1 MKRKTLDMV
10 NDETADLVDVFSLNG
25 KVRLIGS
32 NSLRASQYGS
42 DYDISTEIKG
52 TTGEK
57 VAKALQ
63 KAYKEAMTNPDYW
76 ITDFKAGHDARLI
89 YKGDYT
95 KPSVELWL
103 KKNAD
108 LIPKSKAKA
117 IRQATGEEE
126 IKLIR
131 DLFIL
136 RWKPADIKR
145 GWVKMID
152 GTKRYLKDAVLDKTV
167 LKIDLLG
174 QVGNQFVEVSEN
186 YTVRTKDGKN
196 NTVRITP
203 QEIEED
209 FEDEIQYYSRKD
221 SFKALKRLF
230 SLLSHDNKKS
240 NDGNLHTKALDRLVD
255 FFNSQVG
262 YLNKI
267 RNELKILVEIL
278 EQDFRKVKWEDV
290 EQNLQYIKEQIS
302 NIYQIPLNSGV
313 FSDIDD
319 MTEKDALPKINDL
332 IEYFT
337 EVINRHSKGFLERML

>member
-10 NDETADLVDVFSLNG
+10 NEETADLVDVFSLNG

-32 NSLRASQYGS
+32 NSLRAIQYGS
-42 DYDISTEIKG
+42 DYDISTEIKS

-57 VAKALQ
+57 VAKALK
-63 KAYKEAMTNPDYW
+63 KAYEEAKKNPDYW
-76 ITDFKAGHDARLI
+76 ITDMKAGHDARLI
-89 YKGDYT
+89 YRGDYS
-95 KPSVELWL
+95 KPSVEAYL
-103 KKNAD
+103 KKHKK
-108 LIPKSKAKA
+108 LIPTTRATA
-117 IRQATGEEE
+117 IRKATGEDE

-131 DLFIL
+131 ELFIL

-152 GTKRYLKDAVLDKTV
+152 GTKRCLKDAVLDKTV

-186 YTVRTKDGKN
+186 YTIRTKDGKN
-196 NTVRITP
+196 NTVKVSSD
-203 QEIEED
+203 EIEGD

-230 SLLSHDNKKS
+230 SLLQHDSKDTHK
-240 NDGNLHTKALDRLVD
+240 KALDQLVD

-278 EQDFRKVKWEDV
+278 EQDFRKVKWKDV
-290 EQNLQYIKEQIS
+290 EENLQYIKEQIS
-302 NIYQIPLNSGV
+302 NIYEIPLNSSL

-319 MTEKDALPKINDL
+319 MTEKTALPVINDL

-337 EVINRHSKGFLERML
+337 DVINKHSKGFLEKML

>member
-10 NDETADLVDVFSLNG
+10 NEEVEDLVDVFSLNG

-32 NSLRASQYGS
+32 NSLRAIQYGS
-42 DYDISTEIKG
+42 DYDISTELKG

-57 VAKALQ
+57 IAKSLQ
-63 KAYKEAMTNPDYW
+63 KAYEEAKKNPDYW
-76 ITDFKAGHDARLI
+76 ITDMKAGHDARLV
-89 YKGDYT
+89 YKGDYS
-95 KPSVELWL
+95 KKSVDAYL
-103 KKNAD
+103 KRNKA
-108 LIPKSKAKA
+108 LIPASRARA
-117 IRQATGEEE
+117 IRKATGEEE

-145 GWVKMID
+145 GWIKMID
-152 GTKRYLKDAVLDKTV
+152 GKKRWLKDAVLDKTI

-174 QVGNQFVEVSEN
+174 KVGNQFAEVSEN
-186 YTVRTKDGKN
+186 YTVKTKDGKT
-196 NTVRITP
+196 NTVPITP
-203 QEIEED
+203 EEIEED

-230 SLLSHDNKKS
+230 SLLSHEG
-240 NDGNLHTKALDRLVD
+240 GNEKALEKLVE

-278 EQDFRKVKWEDV
+278 EQDFRKVDFKDV
-290 EQNLQYIKEQIS
+290 EENLQYIKEQIS
-302 NIYQIPLNSGV
+302 NIYQIPVNSSV

-319 MTEKDALPKINDL
+319 MTEKNALPRINEL
-332 IEYFT
+332 IGYFT
-337 EVINRHSKGFLERML
+337 DVINKHSKGFLEQML

>member
-1 MKRKTLDMV
+1 MKKKTIGMI
-10 NDETADLVDVFSLNG
+10 NDETADLVDTFALNG
-25 KVRLIGS
+25 KYRLIGS
-32 NSLRASQYGS
+32 NSLRAIQYGS
-42 DYDISTEIKG
+42 DYDIATEIKG

-63 KAYKEAMTNPDYW
+63 KAYDAAKKNPDYW
-76 ITDFKAGHDARLI
+76 ITDMKAGHDDRLI
-89 YKGDYT
+89 YKGDYS
-95 KPSVELWL
+95 KPSVEQYL
-103 KKNAD
+103 KLHKD
-108 LIPKSKAKA
+108 LIPKSRAKA
-117 IRQATGEEE
+117 IRKATGEEE

-145 GWVKMID
+145 GWVSMID

-196 NTVRITP
+196 NTVRTTP
-203 QEIEED
+203 REIED
-209 FEDEIQYYSRKD
+209 GFEEEIQYYSRKD

-230 SLLSHDNKKS
+230 SLLQHD
-240 NDGNLHTKALDRLVD
+240 GGQEKALFPMVE

-267 RNELKILVEIL
+267 RNELNILIRIL
-278 EQDFRKVKWEDV
+278 EQDFRRVEWKDV

-302 NIYQIPLNSGV
+302 NIYEIPINSAT

-319 MTEKDALPKINDL
+319 MTEKDALPKLRELVD
-332 IEYFT
+332 YFT
-337 EVINRHSKGFLERML
+337 DVINRNSKGFLEKML

>member
-32 NSLRASQYGS
+32 NSLRAIQYGS
-42 DYDISTEIKG
+42 DYDVATELKG

-63 KAYKEAMTNPDYW
+63 RAYEAAKKNPDYW
-76 ITDFKAGHDARLI
+76 ITDLKAGHDARLI
-89 YKGDYT
+89 YKGDYS
-95 KPSVELWL
+95 KPSVEAYL
-103 KKNAD
+103 KKGAD
-108 LIPKSKAKA
+108 LIPKARADA
-117 IRQATGEEE
+117 IRRATGEEE

-136 RWKPADIKR
+136 RWKPDDIKK
-145 GWVKMID
+145 GFVKMID
-152 GTKRYLKDAVLDKTV
+152 GTKRLLKDAVLDKTA

-186 YTVRTKDGKN
+186 YTVRTKDGKSN
-196 NTVRITP
+196 SVRTTTE
-203 QEIEED
+203 EIEAD
-209 FEDEIQYYSRKD
+209 FEDEIQYYSRRD

-230 SLLSHDNKKS
+230 SLLQL
-240 NDGNLHTKALDRLVD
+240 DGGQQKALDQLVE

-267 RNELKILVEIL
+267 RNELKIVVQIL

-302 NIYQIPLNSGV
+302 QIYQIPLTSSV

-319 MTEKDALPKINDL
+319 MTEKTALPKLNDL
-332 IEYFT
+332 IDYFT
-337 EVINRHSKGFLERML
+337 DVINKHSKGFLEKLL